1 MKWKNVTLKFADIM
15 DSLKKYFVKRDGR
28 KDSQDL
34 CRQSQQDLEGKGILD
49 EGNGMKMWSQ

>member
-1 MKWKNVTLKFADIM
+1 M

-49 EGNGMKMWSQ
+49 EGNGVKMWSQ